1 MSHYYVNDF
10 TRHYS
15 IINGGGHKVE
25 LSLKYPR
32 IFGDGHF
39 IYGGGCKIT
48 ALQNGFTKT
57 VKKITYFQRQ
67 TS

>member
-15 IINGGGHKVE
+15 IINGDGYKVE